1 LERESEAEPF
11 TQADMDDLVAA
22 WKNLPNI
29 DADTMLDPDE
39 FPPTCQNYEV
49 SAPQRDGGATG
60 GSPSVVSA
68 FTQWCTDMDGQT
80 VSKTGV
86 DTAFKMTAFS
96 FYSSWLSANDWR
108 GVPDYER
115 CGDVATVRKDECI
128 AAFNHA
134 MITCDPNSGTTGGTA
149 MAGQCIYYNITI
161 DRKS

>member
-1 LERESEAEPF
+1 LERESEAKPF

-96 FYSSWLSANDWR
+96 FYRPGYQRMTGAVYLITKGVEMLRQFERMSAS
-108 GVPDYER
+108 PHS
-115 CGDVATVRKDECI
+115 T
-128 AAFNHA
+128 
-134 MITCDPNSGTTGGTA
+134 MP
-149 MAGQCIYYNITI
+149 
-161 DRKS
+161 